1 MKKEILVLVMAIL
14 SIGIATA
21 QNANHTGF
29 FLEAGIGGLVGN
41 TPRTN
46 IISVTDNVMYYKCL
60 SGAAADFGLGRR
72 TRMSNHWAYEFK
84 VEATIPMSN
93 TINTLV
99 GRCLFGFRY
108 TSPEIWRNYSLY
120 THFDLG
126 GAIVANRGIIM
137 GHDNIIY
144 PNTEELKIRYKDYEE
159 GFGVAYSLGIGA
171 NITTHFYAEACLNA
185 QAMFDVFGKNGLGMA
200 NYGVIAFL
208 LGYRF

>member
-1 MKKEILVLVMAIL
+1 
-14 SIGIATA
+14 
-21 QNANHTGF
+21 
-29 FLEAGIGGLVGN
+29 
-41 TPRTN
+41 
-46 IISVTDNVMYYKCL
+46 
-60 SGAAADFGLGRR
+60 
-72 TRMSNHWAYEFK
+72 
-84 VEATIPMSN
+84 
-93 TINTLV
+93 
-99 GRCLFGFRY
+99 
-108 TSPEIWRNYSLY
+108 
-120 THFDLG
+120 
-126 GAIVANRGIIM
+126 M